1 MIKAVLSILIMV
13 MAIGCASSSKV
24 KVSGVITKHQKGNEE
39 YFTVKDT
46 ETGKIYRF
54 SKKSEADISDK
65 AGHTIEMKAKILD
78 APEGAQNMAT
88 VSICTKCHHS
98 MIIE

>member
-1 MIKAVLSILIMV
+1 MIKAVLSIFIMV

-24 KVSGVITKHQKGNEE
+24 KVSGVITEHHDGSSQ

-65 AGHTIEMKAKILD
+65 AGHTINMKAKILET
-78 APEGAQNMAT
+78 PEGAQNMAT

-98 MIIE
+98 MTIE